1 MVPVLVVV
9 TVVVLWDAFRGTG
22 DDGAAEEQSMV
33 DAGEI
38 VAEAPR
44 ADGLFPAD
52 LASGTLPDGGPFT
65 ERGAQRWRVLPGTTA
80 RVGSEAARTF
90 TYTVEVEDGID
101 TAGYGGDDAFGLLVD
116 QTLADPRSW
125 VGDPQFAFRRIDV
138 GTPDFR
144 ISLTSQMTI
153 REGCGYDI
161 RLEGSCFNP
170 SLGRV
175 LLNEARWVRGTAPAQ
190 QGLETDDRIA
200 FQGDLGSYRQ
210 YLVNH
215 EVGHAIGFAQH
226 ERCGVQDGLAPIMMQ
241 QTFGTN
247 NDDIARLEAYM
258 DELRRAGDSCGA
270 RLTVTARQVPVLMIR
285 GANPVF
291 TLPASLGFAAA
302 LAKVTVPA
310 KLSRKPRRTHSAANS
325 ASPEKQWNTTFS
337 GRSGASSRIRTT
349 SSWASRSWICTA
361 LPRRWARSR
370 CQRNASCCEPTP
382 SGPVR

>member
-1 MVPVLVVV
+1 MRAQWDPVGGDDPAREPRRPRPVREVRKQSRLGKFVATYGWRAYVVPVLVVV

-175 LLNEARWVRGTAPAQ
+175 LLNEARWVRGAV
-190 QGLETDDRIA
+190 A

-247 NDDIARLEAYM
+247 NDDIARL
-258 DELRRAGDSCGA
+258 DPGG
-270 RLTVTARQVPVLMIR
+270 V
-285 GANPVF
+285 
-291 TLPASLGFAAA
+291 
-302 LAKVTVPA
+302 VPA
-310 KLSRKPRRTHSAANS
+310 DGLRCRFNPWPYPRA
-325 ASPEKQWNTTFS
+325 
-337 GRSGASSRIRTT
+337 
-349 SSWASRSWICTA
+349 
-361 LPRRWARSR
+361 
-370 CQRNASCCEPTP
+370 
-382 SGPVR
+382 